1 MSNAF
6 SINTFT
12 SLETRVQT
20 IW

>member
-6 SINTFT
+6 SINTFA